1 MILVSIGHWNSLH
14 YKVSQGGAR
23 GARMNFFQVDWQ
35 KLDKCISIIISIS
48 VVSFINFEA
57 SFVTLFRV
65 KVIKKAP
72 NHKILTDFEPFPIQL
87 FFVNLFHRPISDY
100 NSW

>member
-1 MILVSIGHWNSLH
+1 
-14 YKVSQGGAR
+14 
-23 GARMNFFQVDWQ
+23 MNFFQVDWQ

-65 KVIKKAP
+65 KVIKNAP
-72 NHKILTDFEPFPIQL
+72 KHEI
-87 FFVNLFHRPISDY
+87 V
-100 NSW
+100 